1 MNCEAVHDKFE
12 NHHPLNKNEIDFIA
26 YIYNTNYIS
35 HSLPDLLYITLTYEI
50 LNFALIIPPAT
61 KLRGYYVYVPSVR
74 LSVRLSVAPSAKR
87 RHRSSIFIFGPI
99 SKIFHRFTLL
109 VMNLI
114 KFDFG

>member
-61 KLRGYYVYVPSVR
+61 KLRGYYVFVPSVR
-74 LSVRLSVAPSAKR
+74 PSD
-87 RHRSSIFIFGPI
+87 RSSPRPQNDFIALALLFLV
-99 SKIFHRFTLL
+99 RFQKYFTDLL
-109 VMNLI
+109 YW
-114 KFDFG
+114 